1 MSPAP
6 DPAAPGP
13 AASGP
18 AAPGPAAPGPAAPD
32 SAAPDSAGPDS
43 AGPDHAGPD
52 PARRST
58 DAAKRWPLSRI
69 VGVAVVALLL
79 FSAAAVTAGGIAL
92 LNLHHDRAR
101 VLNTFDPAVLQ
112 AQQLD
117 IALLNQETG
126 VRGYALSANQSFLTP
141 YTDGYAAEKAA
152 IAKLKGEYGQLSP
165 ATRADLTSVAN
176 QAHYWR
182 NHYAEPAIA
191 EIRRTG
197 KPVISPDITAGKADF
212 DALRAKI
219 AVLETTIETAR
230 NQAIAALNDASDVL
244 NIIFIAIA
252 IGLAIIVV
260 LLALGLR
267 AAAIRPLHTLAAEA
281 RQVADG
287 DFGHDVSLRGPRE
300 VTNLAADVNTMRQRI
315 LQELSATQAANDV
328 LQAHSEELQRSNSE
342 LEQFA
347 YIASHDLQEPLR
359 KVASFTQLLQRRY
372 AGQIDARADQYI
384 EFAVDGAKR
393 MQALINDLLS
403 YSRVGRSA
411 REPALVSSDAA
422 LAQAR
427 TNLAALMEESDATIE
442 TGHLP
447 LVLGELPLL
456 TAVFQ
461 NLLSNALKFRGTKP
475 PRVVITVSRDG
486 DFWLFS
492 FTDNGIGIEPDYAD
506 RIFVIF
512 QRLHERT
519 AYPGTGIGLS
529 MTRKIIEYFGGRIW
543 LDTTYT
549 DGARFLFTLPMPPE
563 TLDPERPEMQRP
575 ETLDP
580 GRADVLGPPSPE
592 TPLLLPQ
599 GASGDRED
607 EETDA

>member
-1 MSPAP
+1 MSAPP
-6 DPAAPGP
+6 DPAAP
-13 AASGP
+13 
-18 AAPGPAAPGPAAPD
+18 
-32 SAAPDSAGPDS
+32 
-43 AGPDHAGPD
+43 H
-52 PARRST
+52 PARRPT

-92 LNLHHDRAR
+92 LTLHHDRAR

-117 IALLNQETG
+117 IAMLNQETG
-126 VRGYALSANQSFLTP
+126 VRGYALSANQSFLAP
-141 YTDGYAAEKAA
+141 YTQGTAAEKST
-152 IAKLKGEYGQLSP
+152 INSLESEYGQLP
-165 ATRADLTSVAN
+165 TATRADLTSVKN

-182 NHYAEPAIA
+182 IHYAEPAISQV
-191 EIRRTG
+191 RRTG
-197 KPVISPDITAGKADF
+197 KPVISPGITAGKADF
-212 DALRAKI
+212 DALRVKI

-230 NQAIAALNDASDVL
+230 NHAIAALNDSSDVL
-244 NIIFIAIA
+244 DAVFVAIA
-252 IGLAIIVV
+252 IGLAVIVI

-267 AAAIRPLHTLAAEA
+267 AAAIRPLHQLAAQA

-315 LQELSATQAANDV
+315 LQELSAIQAANEV

-372 AGQIDARADQYI
+372 AGQLDARADQYI

-427 TNLAALMEESDATIE
+427 TNLAASMEESGATIE
-442 TGHLP
+442 SGHLP

-461 NLLSNALKFRGTKP
+461 NLLSNTLKFHGTEP
-475 PRVVITVSRDG
+475 PRAVITVSRDG

-519 AYPGTGIGLS
+519 AYPGTGIGLA

-563 TLDPERPEMQRP
+563 TLSPERPETGRP

-580 GRADVLGPPSPE
+580 DGRNVLGPPSPE